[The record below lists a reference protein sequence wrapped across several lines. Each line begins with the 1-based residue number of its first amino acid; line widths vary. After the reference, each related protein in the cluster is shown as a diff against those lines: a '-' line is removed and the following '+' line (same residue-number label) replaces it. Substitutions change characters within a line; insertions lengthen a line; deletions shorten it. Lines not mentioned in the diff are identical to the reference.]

1 VQNTFEEFI
10 KEKTVSLV
18 GPASYMMGS
27 DHGEQIDSD
36 DVVIR
41 INRSY
46 ESVDVFSSD
55 IGKRTDILYS
65 CLIEKNANA
74 GMLDR
79 DVLVSKGIKY
89 ICAPPASDMKGQSN
103 KTTLHSLIDVDKIR
117 DISKEIPVRVVDHI
131 FHNQL
136 AREVNCRP
144 NTGFMAIYDI
154 LRCSPKKLS
163 LYGFSFYLDGF
174 VKGVKAGIEVEQN
187 KTPEEFTENCFNSKR
202 HIQKNMWNYAKNTLL
217 NNDSIS
223 LDPHLNLI
231 LSLDN
236 LDKNEFYNKLI
247 HMREANN
254 A

>member
-1 VQNTFEEFI
+1 MQNTFEKFI

-46 ESVDVFSSD
+46 ESVDVFSRD

-117 DISKEIPVRVVDHI
+117 DISKKIPIRVVDHI

-174 VKGVKAGIEVEQN
+174 IKGVKSGIEIEQN
-187 KTPEEFTENCFNSKR
+187 KTPEEFTTQCFTSKR
-202 HIQKNMWNYAKNTLL
+202 HVQENMWNFAKKTLVE
-217 NNDSIS
+217 NSAVN
-223 LDPHLNLI
+223 LDPVLARILEMESLN
-231 LSLDN
+231 
-236 LDKNEFYNKLI
+236 
-247 HMREANN
+247 REYFNN
-254 A
+254 NIKK